1 MRNKM
6 KMSALTASLQHSTG
20 DTNQGHQIRKIFLKG
35 IQVGKEKN

>member
-20 DTNQGHQIRKIFLKG
+20 DTNQGNPGWKRKKLNFLY
-35 IQVGKEKN
+35 